1 MAGGLSCS
9 FAPSAELVLAV
20 FHRRPFLRVS
30 SRGAVRPDGEINRP
44 ERPLLLLDWISL
56 HCFCV
61 WRGRVV
67 HGRCF
72 SICLY
77 AAIKLLA
84 TNLTHHRLS
93 SRLQASRRAR
103 RRNSTAGEPPTSA
116 CRCRGAATA
125 RRTARTAPTRR
136 TARLVGF
143 FCRRDLRG
151 KARSS
156 SLTPPSSKCLLR
168 RREETAASN
177 HAAKMS
183 GSSASESQAFYF
195 FIIFQNHFFV
205 PL

>member
-20 FHRRPFLRVS
+20 FHHRPFLRAS
-30 SRGAVRPDGEINRP
+30 SRGAVHPDSEINGP
-44 ERPLLLLDWISL
+44 ERPLLLLDRIGF

-72 SICLY
+72 SACLY

-84 TNLTHHRLS
+84 TDLTRHRLS
-93 SRLQASRRAR
+93 SRLQASRRAH

-116 CRCRGAATA
+116 CRCRGAATV

-143 FCRRDLRG
+143 LVAVTFVERRAL
-151 KARSS
+151 
-156 SLTPPSSKCLLR
+156 PP
-168 RREETAASN
+168 
-177 HAAKMS
+177 
-183 GSSASESQAFYF
+183 
-195 FIIFQNHFFV
+195 
-205 PL
+205 